1 MTWKLV
7 LFWWGL
13 FWAGIL
19 KELGPSNWSTIIFA
33 SNYLKTFWNMGDLE
47 LQSFFRKMSLHPTK
61 NNLNAITLFSVWFG
75 KEIYSASWSNITKP
89 CTSRFSRAGSQWDKT
104 SCKDLIIVIL
114 LDHVT
119 AGKNVIP
126 FPSCAQY
133 YCCIVKLTI
142 TVSPCCLSK
151 NSIIVASFKH
161 KATIQVL

>member
-1 MTWKLV
+1 MKYGWPWV
-7 LFWWGL
+7 
-13 FWAGIL
+13 AIL
-19 KELGPSNWSTIIFA
+19 LQENELI
-33 SNYLKTFWNMGDLE
+33 
-47 LQSFFRKMSLHPTK
+47 HPTK
-61 NNLNAITLFSVWFG
+61 NNLNVITLFSVWFG

-89 CTSRFSRAGSQWDKT
+89 CTSRFSGAGSQWDKT

-119 AGKNVIP
+119 DGKNVIP

-142 TVSPCCLSK
+142 TGSPCCLSK

-161 KATIQVL
+161 KATIQVLQKNFIRLGGSYKSYLWKMYQKHIPGHGALVPF